1 MKTLFCTFL
10 ATTAVALTLNVAA
23 QAADAS
29 GAIDFGTFT
38 PPAKGGEFVEVHI
51 RSNLIGMAARL
62 AEKAEPEVAQMLRG
76 LKNIR
81 VNVIGMDDG
90 NRSELETKIKNIRTQ
105 LDGAGWERVVTAQKD
120 GEDVGVFLKMKGEE
134 AVEGVV
140 VTVIDGHKEAVLVNV
155 VGDLRPEKL
164 VALGERFDIEPLKK
178 LGPGLKSE
186 PAK

>member
-1 MKTLFCTFL
+1 MKTLFCRIL
-10 ATTAVALTLNVAA
+10 ATTAVALSLNLAT

-29 GAIDFGTFT
+29 GAIDFGNFT

-62 AEKAEPEVAQMLRG
+62 TEKAEPEVAQMLRG

-81 VNVIGMDDG
+81 VNVIGMDEG
-90 NRSELETKIKNIRTQ
+90 NRGELETKIKSIRSQ
-105 LDGAGWERVVTAQKD
+105 LDGAGWERIVTAQKD

-134 AVEGVV
+134 AVEGLV
-140 VTVIDGHKEAVLVNV
+140 VTVIDGNKEAVLVNV
-155 VGDLRPEKL
+155 VGDIRPEKL

-178 LGPGLKSE
+178 LGPSLKTE